1 MTDNIDRMDTD
12 HEATCSSK
20 SRTKTVSWNADT
32 GVASLSKELFS
43 PLQTYKESATAS
55 GEDKPNLPV
64 YEQPKD
70 QIITKEKNNQR
81 IRFNLIR
88 HRGTVANIPTIKLFK
103 SFETTLKTVDPLM
116 NIIPFHSAKQ
126 HYSSL
131 ITLKQIQ
138 NMEENKLSH
147 FFKSYHPKQHYF
159 ISGHFHVSS
168 TLSFDGLV
176 RKPALE
182 EWLDSHWYFM

>member
-70 QIITKEKNNQR
+70 QIITKEKINQR

-88 HRGTVANIPTIKLFK
+88 HRGTVANIPTIQLFK
-103 SFETTLKTVDPLM
+103 SFETTLKTVDPLI

-126 HYSSL
+126 HYSLL

-138 NMEENKLSH
+138 NMEENKLSQ
-147 FFKSYHPKQHYF
+147 FFKSYHPKQHYY
-159 ISGHFHVSS
+159 ISGYFHVSS